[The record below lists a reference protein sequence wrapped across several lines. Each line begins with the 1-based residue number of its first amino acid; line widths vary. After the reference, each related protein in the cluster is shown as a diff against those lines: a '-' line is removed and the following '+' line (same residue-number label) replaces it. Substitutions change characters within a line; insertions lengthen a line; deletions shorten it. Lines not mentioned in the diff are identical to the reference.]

1 MDLKANKFNE
11 KIKTIKDSFF
21 SALDD
26 FQKYYVFFNKN
37 PEVDEYQN
45 FFANS
50 KGQLQG
56 LNSDMFLVT
65 NNIQSKIKDLDADMQ
80 VTSNKLKAEK
90 DLNGE
95 LLTLINRIQ
104 TTQDGSAIMIDDAK
118 DEYNILYYKNWELF
132 IGILIFL
139 GISIKMLASPSIS
152 SSSSN
157 SSSNSNSSSSLRS
170 KTR

>member
-1 MDLKANKFNE
+1 MNSKADKFNE
-11 KIKTIKDSFF
+11 KITNIKNSFF

-26 FQKYYVFFNKN
+26 FQKYYVFYNKN

-56 LNSDMFLVT
+56 LNSEIFSVT
-65 NNIQSKIKDLDADMQ
+65 NNIQKKIKELDTEMQ
-80 VTSNKLKAEK
+80 VTSTKLQAEK
-90 DLNGE
+90 ELNGE
-95 LLTLINRIQ
+95 LLKLINRIQ

-118 DEYNILYYKNWELF
+118 DEYNIQYYKNWELF

-139 GISIKMLASPSIS
+139 GISIKTLNKS
-152 SSSSN
+152 SSSTLS
-157 SSSNSNSSSSLRS
+157 
-170 KTR
+170 